1 MSALPNVNLH
11 CVSKYVMNISVS
23 KKTQHVEWDLNKTSK
38 TVTET
43 LTGLFLM
50 A

>member
-1 MSALPNVNLH
+1 MKWVKIDDKIFS
-11 CVSKYVMNISVS
+11 SKDVYSRQDNYS
-23 KKTQHVEWDLNKTSK
+23 QYAEWDLNKTSK
-38 TVTET
+38 TITGT